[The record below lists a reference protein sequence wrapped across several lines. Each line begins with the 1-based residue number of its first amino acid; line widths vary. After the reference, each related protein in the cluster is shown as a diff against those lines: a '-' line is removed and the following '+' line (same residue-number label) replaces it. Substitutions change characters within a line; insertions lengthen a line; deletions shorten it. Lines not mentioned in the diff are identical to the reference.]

1 MVERQLPGPIP
12 PDEFARTTKALEDF
26 VGSAWLAAQP
36 AGASPLTEVWNR
48 YDYLASLELFTVAD
62 SYRQMAPRTEAEWLA
77 QYRAALRSNNAKD
90 IVSQTY
96 ELVSAAMFSYAHQV
110 KLCPLSHKGYDFTVF
125 DCGKTVCVSCKKLGP
140 SDAERKF
147 RKSAQSLYEHVRAAA
162 ARLKAPSFQAVL
174 HLADPED
181 GMKLTV
187 GELQRGITN
196 YLTAFSGGPSVRHKI
211 GGWYL
216 TLAPLLY
223 GPEDLPIDPEYPSH
237 SFIYIAPYAQ
247 GEQRRFSDRFHDAA
261 RKLKVHGS
269 PIDVDNVNMVMIGL
283 PPAVSLS
290 TAAEWLN
297 RKFSREY
304 SSVSAALLNRAI
316 IVSDEGL
323 QSASLHQEMMLVTN
337 PNAKIGWY
345 EFVPRGFTYSLKVP
359 IGKVTE
365 AESYLALNL
374 LDEVIPLKDKYVF
387 QRGQVNLQTPMGK
400 EMDIAVYGSSGVQ
413 YNFILRDPN
422 GGAAAMAAPA
432 PPDNSLLLI

>member
-1 MVERQLPGPIP
+1 MERQLPGPIP
-12 PDEFARTTKALEDF
+12 PAEFVRTIKVLEDF

-36 AGASPLTEVWNR
+36 PGASPLTEVWNR
-48 YDYLASLELFTVAD
+48 YDYLSSLELFTVAD
-62 SYRQMAPRTEAEWLA
+62 SYHQMAPRTEAEWLA
-77 QYRAALRSNNAKD
+77 QYKAALRSHNAKD

-110 KLCPLSHKGYDFTVF
+110 KLCPPSHKGYDFTVS
-125 DCGKTVCVSCKKLGP
+125 DGGKTVRVSCKKLGP
-140 SDAERKF
+140 SDGERKF
-147 RKSAQSLYEHVRAAA
+147 RESAQSLYEHVRATA
-162 ARLKAPSFQAVL
+162 ARLGSPSFQAVL
-174 HLADPED
+174 HLADPD
-181 GMKLTV
+181 DKLKLTL
-187 GELQRGITN
+187 GELQSGVTNRLAAFRGG
-196 YLTAFSGGPSVRHKI
+196 LPVRHRI
-211 GGWYL
+211 GGWRL
-216 TLAPLLY
+216 TIAPLLY
-223 GPEDLPIDPEYPSH
+223 GLGDLAVDREYLSH
-237 SFIYIAPYAQ
+237 TFIYVAPYAQ
-247 GEQRRFSDRFHDAA
+247 DEQRRFSDRFHEAA
-261 RKLKVHGS
+261 RKLKVHG
-269 PIDVDNVNMVMIGL
+269 PPVDGDNVNMVMIGL

-323 QSASLHQEMMLVTN
+323 HSASLHQEIALVTN
-337 PNAKIGWY
+337 PNAKVGWY

-400 EMDIAVYGSSGVQ
+400 EMNIAVYGSSGVQ
-413 YNFILRDPN
+413 YNFIVRDPD
-422 GGAAAMAAPA
+422 GGAAAVAAPT
-432 PPDNSLLLI
+432 PPDNSLLLL